1 MITAEEAR
9 KIAKVDVVEQELKIA
24 TDAIKESAI
33 KGSRCVH
40 LYNKFWVYEAYS
52 NTKEYMLAR
61 KKLED
66 LGFKVDFYY
75 QEHSIAVDMYTI
87 IKW

>member
-1 MITAEEAR
+1 
-9 KIAKVDVVEQELKIA
+9 
-24 TDAIKESAI
+24 
-33 KGSRCVH
+33 
-40 LYNKFWVYEAYS
+40 
-52 NTKEYMLAR
+52 MLAR
-61 KKLED
+61 KKPEE